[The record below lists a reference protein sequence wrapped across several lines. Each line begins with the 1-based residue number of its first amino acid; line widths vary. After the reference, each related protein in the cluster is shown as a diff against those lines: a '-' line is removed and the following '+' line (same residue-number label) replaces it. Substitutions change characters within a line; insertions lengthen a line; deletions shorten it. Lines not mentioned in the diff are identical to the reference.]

1 MKLFSMNELKILNGN
16 VILSEIITVK
26 IFIDKTYLLIHVRT
40 RKLEQTR
47 NMLLGFLDQY
57 AWEILN

>member
-1 MKLFSMNELKILNGN
+1 MKLFGMNESKSLSDN

-26 IFIDKTYLLIHVRT
+26 MARNKTYLLIHVRT
-40 RKLEQTR
+40 LKFEQTR

-57 AWEILN
+57 AWEILK